1 VERNPPG
8 MVSVTWRMSSAGGNV
23 RGGEVDKG
31 AFVLRSVGPGT
42 PLPLGG
48 VERER
53 ERERIEV
60 QRGCGV
66 EGV

>member
-53 ERERIEV
+53 ERANRGAG
-60 QRGCGV
+60 GCGV